1 MKSFSQILNQDIEQ
15 GISMAAE
22 TLEIKVQK
30 PRVLMFVIDLDRL
43 KFGKISKK
51 DHILLARRRNDFL
64 KKVT

>member
-1 MKSFSQILNQDIEQ
+1 MKSFSQIVKQDIEQ
-15 GISMAAE
+15 GISVAAE

-51 DHILLARRRNDFL
+51 DHILLARRRNDFF
-64 KKVT
+64 KK